1 MVNKKR
7 APRKTNEALNK
18 AIFQATI
25 TLLNNE
31 GYEAVTFSNVARLAK
46 TGRPVLYRRW
56 NSPFDLLLDAH
67 NYFSE
72 DEVDDY
78 TNIDFSGATMRE
90 NLIRILSHFNASPQ
104 FMRAFLFELGQ
115 NTSAVQKFSNQ
126 MHQQNLYIMERLLSQ
141 AQLDGEIK
149 HTVTDDVKLLPFNLL
164 QYQAMMEPN
173 GMTAESVQ
181 TFAESV
187 VDHIVVPAI
196 LAQQ

>member
-1 MVNKKR
+1 
-7 APRKTNEALNK
+7 
-18 AIFQATI
+18 
-25 TLLNNE
+25 
-31 GYEAVTFSNVARLAK
+31 
-46 TGRPVLYRRW
+46 
-56 NSPFDLLLDAH
+56 
-67 NYFSE
+67 
-72 DEVDDY
+72 
-78 TNIDFSGATMRE
+78 MRE

-126 MHQQNLYIMERLLSQ
+126 MHRQNLYLMERLLSQ

-164 QYQAMMEPN
+164 QYQAMMTPN
-173 GMTAESVQ
+173 GMTPESVQ